1 MIRSNM
7 LKRGLLFLLPLLLFL
22 SWGIS
27 AQAESTNQ
35 KHYIYDDAKLLTEEE
50 TAQLE
55 TLASERSMERNTAFV
70 IITLNGTEGKSIT
83 QYMEDFYDEQALGY
97 DQPHGNTALLIMD
110 MQERD
115 VYLAGF
121 KKAEQYLDSGRLEM
135 IRNKITPA
143 LSEGDYFQAFSSF
156 INTAHDYMGYEPGV
170 NPENILFKWWF
181 QLAAAIILAGV
192 IVALMAFRTGGRVT
206 VNANTYINKK
216 QSTVINEHDQYIR
229 KTVTRVKK
237 PSNPSGGGGGGGG
250 GRTGGG
256 HSYSGSGGKF

>member
-1 MIRSNM
+1 M
-7 LKRGLLFLLPLLLFL
+7 LKRGLLFLLPLLLLL

-27 AQAESTNQ
+27 AQAEITNQ
-35 KHYIYDDAKLLTEEE
+35 KQYIYDDARLLTEEE
-50 TAQLE
+50 AAQLE
-55 TLASERSMERNTAFV
+55 MLANEQSLERNTAFV
-70 IITLNGTEGKSIT
+70 IITLNGTEGKTIT
-83 QYMEDFYDEQALGY
+83 QYMEDFYDERALGY

-110 MQERD
+110 MKERD

-121 KKAEQYLDSGRLEM
+121 KRAEQYLDSGRLEM
-135 IRNKITPA
+135 IRNKITPK
-143 LSEGDYFQAFSSF
+143 LSEGEYYWAFSSF

-181 QLAAAIILAGV
+181 QLAASIILAGV
-192 IVALMAFRTGGRVT
+192 LVALMAFRTGGKVT

-216 QSTVINEHDQYIR
+216 QSAVINEHDQYIR

>member
-1 MIRSNM
+1 MIRSSM
-7 LKRGLLFLLPLLLFL
+7 IKRGLLFLLPVLLLL
-22 SWGIS
+22 SWGIF

-35 KHYIYDDAKLLTEEE
+35 KHYIYDDCQLLTKEE

-55 TLASERSMERNTAFV
+55 KLADERSKERNTAFV
-70 IITLNGTEGKSIT
+70 IITLNGTEGKTIT

-135 IRNKITPA
+135 IRNKITPG
-143 LSEGDYFQAFSSF
+143 LSDGEYFHAFASF
-156 INTAHDYMGYEPGV
+156 IETAHNYMGYKPGV

-181 QLAAAIILAGV
+181 QLALSLVLAGV
-192 IVALMAFRTGGRVT
+192 IVFLMAYHSGGRITVGSESYIDKKRSAVT
-206 VNANTYINKK
+206 KR
-216 QSTVINEHDQYIR
+216 HDQFVR
-229 KTVTRVKK
+229 KTLTRIKK